1 MSSEPASSRIY
12 RFGIFEAN
20 STTGELLRRGVRV
33 KVQEQPFYLLL
44 LLLENAGEIVTRDG
58 VRQRLWPGNTF
69 VEFDSSL
76 SVAVGKLRDALGD
89 DADNPRFIET
99 VPRRGYRFIAPVDA
113 SAKSQ
118 PAQTVPSL
126 GKDEIQS
133 TSPVVLP
140 PSKPPRFAAKYAVLT
155 CVVVLL
161 LVGVFVLRSL
171 PRHSSAVAEAGTSTS
186 RPQIRR
192 SVAVLGFRNL
202 PGRKDEDWLSDAFTE
217 MLSTELAAGGSLRL
231 VSDEDVA
238 RAKRELPVGD
248 QETLAKATLARL
260 RMNTGADVVVV
271 GSYTSIRGKDGDR
284 IRLDVRV
291 QDTTNGETIA
301 EDAVTG
307 SEEDLF
313 AFAIRAGA
321 DVRTS
326 LGMGALPLDSANA
339 ARASLPSNQVAV
351 RLYSEGKAKL
361 WAFDFIGARDLLV
374 KAVNADPNY
383 PLGHSALSDAW
394 WHLGYNSKATAEAKR
409 AVELSGTLPQ
419 EERLLI
425 EGSYRGTIGDWP
437 RAVEAYRS
445 LFRLHPDSLEYGLH
459 LAGAQYH
466 VKPPD
471 ALLTLNT
478 LRQLPS
484 PAGDDARIDLLEA
497 SARIDQDFAAAHAAT
512 ERAIVKGEAQGSAL
526 MVARGYGILCQ
537 QGAAIGVSTQEAVI
551 DCERARQSYA
561 SAGDRNNEART
572 LNDFAGLYFQRGDIL
587 HAESMWREA
596 ESEFRLVGD
605 TEGLA
610 ATSNN
615 IGDALLLQ
623 GNLGEAEK
631 MLKESVPN
639 YRAVG
644 DSAGL
649 ADALADLGDLQRELG
664 NLEIA
669 AALYRQA
676 EATALEV
683 DDKTVIATVLYGL
696 GDVLMDR
703 GDLPAARKSYE
714 DSLARRNQT
723 GEKQAAAETQV
734 ALAQVLIEEG
744 HAADGEAVLRER
756 KEQFHQEQQA
766 DEELRVGIALI
777 RALLAQGK
785 QSDAKTELEQA
796 QPLSNKSQ
804 NSLARLQL
812 SLASAQIL
820 LISDDPESSRAQ
832 LEQILKEARGR
843 RFMGMEM
850 ETRLALAE
858 LENKSG
864 HQATAQAQLISLEKA
879 ANAKGYGLIARKAA
893 AARN

>member
-1 MSSEPASSRIY
+1 MSSEPASSIVY
-12 RFGIFEAN
+12 RFGIFQGN
-20 STTGELLRRGVRV
+20 SATGELLRRGVRV
-33 KVQEQPFYLLL
+33 KLQEQPFYLLL
-44 LLLENAGEIVTRDG
+44 LLLENAGEIVTRES
-58 VRQRLWPGNTF
+58 VRQRLWPANTF
-69 VEFDSSL
+69 VEFDASL

-89 DADNPRFIET
+89 DANNPRFIET
-99 VPRRGYRFIAPVDA
+99 VPRRGYRFIAPVHRLA
-113 SAKSQ
+113 PTQ
-118 PAQTVPSL
+118 IPQVVPSF
-126 GKDEIQS
+126 GKDEIQA
-133 TSPVVLP
+133 TLPVAL
-140 PSKPPRFAAKYAVLT
+140 SQGKPRPFTAKHALLT
-155 CVVVLL
+155 CAVVLL
-161 LVGVFVLRSL
+161 LAAVFVFRSL
-171 PRHSSAVAEAGTSTS
+171 PRHSAAIAAAGTSAS

-217 MLSTELAAGGSLRL
+217 MLSTELVADGSLRL

-238 RAKRELPVGD
+238 RAKRELALGD
-248 QETLAKATLARL
+248 QETLAKATLQRL

-271 GSYTSIRGKDGDR
+271 GSYTPIRSKDGDR
-284 IRLDVRV
+284 IRLDIRV
-291 QDTTNGETIA
+291 QDTANGETIA
-301 EDAVTG
+301 EDAVTE

-321 DVRTS
+321 HLRTS
-326 LGMGALPLDSANA
+326 LGMSVLPLDTSNA
-339 ARASLPSNQVAV
+339 VRASLPSNQVAV

-361 WAFDFIGARDLLV
+361 WAFDFVGARNLLV
-374 KAVNADPNY
+374 EAVNADPNF
-383 PLGHSALSDAW
+383 PLSHSALSDTW
-394 WHLGYNSKATAEAKR
+394 WHLGYRSKATAEAKR
-409 AVELSGTLPQ
+409 AMELSGTLPQ

-437 RAVEAYRS
+437 RAVEVYRS
-445 LFRLHPDSLEYGLH
+445 LFQIHPDSLEYGLH

-471 ALLTLNT
+471 ALFTLKT

-484 PAGDDARIDLLEA
+484 PLGDDARIDLLEA
-497 SARIDQDFAAAHAAT
+497 SARVDQDFAAAHAAA
-512 ERAIVKGEAQGSAL
+512 ERAIVKGAAQGSPL

-537 QGAAIGVSTQEAVI
+537 QGASIGVSTQEAVI
-551 DCERARQSYA
+551 DCEKARQSYA

-572 LNDFAGLYFQRGDIL
+572 LNDFAGLYFQRGNIL
-587 HAESMWREA
+587 QAESMWREA

-631 MLKESVPN
+631 MFKESIPN
-639 YRAVG
+639 YQAVE
-644 DSAGL
+644 DKVGL
-649 ADALADLGDLQRELG
+649 ADAVADLGDLQREQG
-664 NLEIA
+664 NLDVA

-683 DDKTVIATVLYGL
+683 DDKSAIATVLQGV

-744 HAADGEAVLRER
+744 RAADAEVVLRER
-756 KEQFHQEQQA
+756 KQQFHQEQQA
-766 DEELRVGIALI
+766 DEELALEVALI

-785 QSDAKTELEQA
+785 QSDAKVELEQA
-796 QPLSNKSQ
+796 QPFANKTQ
-804 NSLARLQL
+804 NFLARLQL
-812 SLASAQIL
+812 SLASARVL
-820 LISDDPESSRAQ
+820 LTSDHPESPRPQ
-832 LEQILKEARGR
+832 LERILKEASGH
-843 RFMGMEM
+843 RFIGMEM
-850 ETRLALAE
+850 EARLALAE
-858 LENKSG
+858 LEKKSG
-864 HQATAQAQLISLEKA
+864 HHATAQTQLTSLEKA

-893 AARN
+893 AAWN

>member
-1 MSSEPASSRIY
+1 MSSELASNKIY
-12 RFGIFEAN
+12 RFGIFEGN

-33 KVQEQPFYLLL
+33 KLQEQPFYLLL

-69 VEFDSSL
+69 VEFDASL

-89 DADNPRFIET
+89 DANNPRFIET
-99 VPRRGYRFIAPVDA
+99 VPRRGYRFIAPVHRLA
-113 SAKSQ
+113 
-118 PAQTVPSL
+118 PAQLPQAVPSF
-126 GKDEIQS
+126 GKDEIQP
-133 TSPVVLP
+133 TLPVAL
-140 PSKPPRFAAKYAVLT
+140 SQGKPRPFTAKHALLT
-155 CVVVLL
+155 CAVVLL
-161 LVGVFVLRSL
+161 LAGIFVFRAL
-171 PRHSSAVAEAGTSTS
+171 PRHSAAIAAAGTSAS

-202 PGRKDEDWLSDAFTE
+202 PGRRDEDWLSDAFTE
-217 MLSTELAAGGSLRL
+217 MLSTELVADGSLRL

-238 RAKRELPVGD
+238 RAKRELPLGD
-248 QETLAKATLARL
+248 QETLAKATLQRL

-271 GSYTSIRGKDGDR
+271 GSYTPIRGKDGDR
-284 IRLDVRV
+284 IRLDIRV
-291 QDTTNGETIA
+291 QDTANGDTIA
-301 EDAVTG
+301 EDAVTE
-307 SEEDLF
+307 SQEDLF

-321 DVRTS
+321 HLRTS
-326 LGMGALPLDSANA
+326 LGMSVLSLDTANA

-361 WAFDFIGARDLLV
+361 WAFDFVGARNLLI
-374 KAVNADPNY
+374 KAVNADPNF

-394 WHLGYNSKATAEAKR
+394 WHLGYRSKATAEAKR
-409 AVELSGTLPQ
+409 AIELSGTLPQ

-437 RAVEAYRS
+437 RAVEVYRS
-445 LFRLHPDSLEYGLH
+445 LFQTHPDSLEYGLH

-471 ALLTLNT
+471 ALFTLKT

-484 PAGDDARIDLLEA
+484 PLGDDARIDLLEA
-497 SARIDQDFAAAHAAT
+497 SARVDQDFAAAHAAA
-512 ERAIVKGEAQGSAL
+512 ERAIVKGAAQGSPL

-537 QGAAIGVSTQEAVI
+537 QGASIGVSTQEAVI
-551 DCERARQSYA
+551 DCEKARQSYA

-572 LNDFAGLYFQRGDIL
+572 LNDFASLYFQRGNIL
-587 HAESMWREA
+587 RAESMWREA

-623 GNLGEAEK
+623 GNLEEAEK
-631 MLKESVPN
+631 MFKESIPN
-639 YRAVG
+639 YQAVE
-644 DSAGL
+644 DKVGL
-649 ADALADLGDLQRELG
+649 ADALADLGALQREQG
-664 NLEIA
+664 NLDVAEV
-669 AALYRQA
+669 LYRQA

-683 DDKTVIATVLYGL
+683 DDKSAIATVLQGL

-703 GDLPAARKSYE
+703 GDFPAARKSYE

-744 HAADGEAVLRER
+744 RAADAEAVLRER
-756 KEQFHQEQQA
+756 KQQFHQEQQA
-766 DEELRVGIALI
+766 DEELALEVALI
-777 RALLAQGK
+777 RALLTQGK
-785 QSDAKTELEQA
+785 QSDANVELEQA
-796 QPLSNKSQ
+796 QPLANKTQ
-804 NSLARLQL
+804 NFLARLQL
-812 SLASAQIL
+812 SLASARVL
-820 LISDDPESSRAQ
+820 LTSDHPESSRPQ
-832 LEQILKEARGR
+832 LERILKEVSGH
-843 RFMGMEM
+843 RFIGMEM
-850 ETRLALAE
+850 EARLALAE
-858 LENKSG
+858 LEKKSG
-864 HQATAQAQLISLEKA
+864 HHARAQTQLTSLEKA

-893 AARN
+893 AAWN

>member
-1 MSSEPASSRIY
+1 MSSEPASSKIY
-12 RFGIFEAN
+12 RFGVFEGN

-33 KVQEQPFYLLL
+33 KLQEQPFYLLL
-44 LLLENAGEIVTRDG
+44 LLLENAGEIVTRES

-69 VEFDSSL
+69 VEFDASL

-89 DADNPRFIET
+89 DAANPRFIET
-99 VPRRGYRFIAPVDA
+99 VPRRGYRFIAPVDC
-113 SAKSQ
+113 SAPTQLSQ
-118 PAQTVPSL
+118 AVPSL
-126 GKDEIQS
+126 GKDEIQA
-133 TSPVVLP
+133 TLP
-140 PSKPPRFAAKYAVLT
+140 AALPQGKPQRFTAKPALLT
-155 CVVVLL
+155 CAVVLL
-161 LVGVFVLRSL
+161 LAGIFVFRSL
-171 PRHSSAVAEAGTSTS
+171 PRHSAAIAEAGTSAS
-186 RPQIRR
+186 RPQVRR

-217 MLSTELAAGGSLRL
+217 MLSTELAADGSLRL

-238 RAKRELPVGD
+238 RAKRELPLGD
-248 QETLAKATLARL
+248 QETLAKATLGRL
-260 RMNTGADVVVV
+260 RTNTGADVVVV
-271 GSYTSIRGKDGDR
+271 GSYTPIRGKDGDL

-291 QDTTNGETIA
+291 QDTANGETIA

-321 DVRTS
+321 SLRTS
-326 LGMGALPLDSANA
+326 LGMGVLPLDSANA
-339 ARASLPSNQVAV
+339 ARAALPSNQAAV

-361 WAFDFIGARDLLV
+361 WVFDFVGARNLLV
-374 KAVNADPNY
+374 KAVQADPNY

-394 WHLGYNSKATAEAKR
+394 WHLGYSSKAIAEAKR
-409 AVELSGTLPQ
+409 AMELSGTLPQ

-445 LFRLHPDSLEYGLH
+445 LFQIHPDSLEYGLH

-471 ALLTLNT
+471 ALLTLKT

-484 PAGDDARIDLLEA
+484 PLGDDARIDLLEA
-497 SARIDQDFAAAHAAT
+497 SARVDQDFAAAHAAA
-512 ERAIVKGEAQGSAL
+512 ERAIVKGAAQGSPL

-537 QGAAIGVSTQEAVI
+537 QGASIGVSTQEAVI
-551 DCERARQSYA
+551 DCEKARQSYA

-572 LNDFAGLYFQRGDIL
+572 LNDFAGLYFQRGNIL
-587 HAESMWREA
+587 QAESMWREA

-623 GNLGEAEK
+623 GNLGDAEK
-631 MLKESVPN
+631 KLKQSIPN
-639 YRAVG
+639 YQAVE
-644 DSAGL
+644 DKVGL
-649 ADALADLGDLQRELG
+649 ADALADLGDLQREQG
-664 NLEIA
+664 NLEVA
-669 AALYRQA
+669 AALYRRA
-676 EATALEV
+676 EATDVEA
-683 DDKTVIATVLYGL
+683 DDKSAIATVLQGL
-696 GDVLMDR
+696 GDLSMDR

-744 HAADGEAVLRER
+744 HAADAEVALRER
-756 KEQFHQEQQA
+756 KEQFRQEQQA
-766 DEELRVGIALI
+766 DEELAVEVALI

-785 QSDAKTELEQA
+785 QSDAMVELEQA
-796 QPLSNKSQ
+796 EPFANKTQ
-804 NSLARLQL
+804 NFLARLQL
-812 SLASAQIL
+812 SLASARVL
-820 LISDDPESSRAQ
+820 LTSDHPESSRPQ
-832 LEQILKEARGR
+832 LERILKEASGH
-843 RFMGMEM
+843 RFIGMEM
-850 ETRLALAE
+850 EAQLALAE
-858 LENKSG
+858 LEKKSG
-864 HQATAQAQLISLEKA
+864 HHATAQTQLTSLENA
-879 ANAKGYGLIARKAA
+879 ANARGYGLMARKAA